1 MIHIDKR
8 IIIPV
13 VDNTSSERLL
23 NQLKEGEKKGVKV
36 TDNLRKYIFAGFQ
49 LQEIGGGIIDAW
61 LGMEENGELKHLS
74 KDEKAQILINMLDRI
89 SGNPSS
95 TVEVVHKKEDM
106 VKNKEPDPPKPKK
119 TIGQM
124 AKKKT
129 IDTVSLE
136 V

>member
-1 MIHIDKR
+1 M
-8 IIIPV
+8 
-13 VDNTSSERLL
+13 
-23 NQLKEGEKKGVKV
+23 
-36 TDNLRKYIFAGFQ
+36 
-49 LQEIGGGIIDAW
+49 QEIGGGIIDAW

-106 VKNKEPDPPKPKK
+106 VKHKEPDPQKPKK

-129 IDTVSLE
+129 VDTVSLE